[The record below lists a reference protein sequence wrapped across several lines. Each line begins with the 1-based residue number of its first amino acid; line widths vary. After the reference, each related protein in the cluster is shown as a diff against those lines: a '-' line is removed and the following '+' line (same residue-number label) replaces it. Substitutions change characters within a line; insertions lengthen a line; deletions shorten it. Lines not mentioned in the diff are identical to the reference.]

1 MVLRS
6 QGEGSWVLKS
16 SLALQTPT
24 SDAGLCVGGWGVGG
38 ARGGVCA
45 SGYAGGRRC
54 GYACGLEPPAAE
66 RPVSTA
72 VGK

>member
-1 MVLRS
+1 MWAYV
-6 QGEGSWVLKS
+6 E
-16 SLALQTPT
+16 
-24 SDAGLCVGGWGVGG
+24 GGWGDGG
-38 ARGGVCA
+38 AREGACA
-45 SGYAGGRRC
+45 SGYADGRRC